1 MMLLTIAE
9 RYAEGR
15 IDDLLDA
22 YHLAGVTPAAPRERL
37 RAIVVGLTVVLV
49 MAGAAFLGL
58 PDAALIPLLPVVVL
72 FVAVVVNRG
81 RMPTAGQLT
90 DLIIP
95 R

>member
-1 MMLLTIAE
+1 MTQATSPSGAPATSWRGQE
-9 RYAEGR
+9 R
-15 IDDLLDA
+15 
-22 YHLAGVTPAAPRERL
+22 TAPGCRRL
-37 RAIVVGLTVVLV
+37 
-49 MAGAAFLGL
+49 AGAAFLGL
-58 PDAALIPLLPVVVL
+58 PDAALIPLLPVVVI